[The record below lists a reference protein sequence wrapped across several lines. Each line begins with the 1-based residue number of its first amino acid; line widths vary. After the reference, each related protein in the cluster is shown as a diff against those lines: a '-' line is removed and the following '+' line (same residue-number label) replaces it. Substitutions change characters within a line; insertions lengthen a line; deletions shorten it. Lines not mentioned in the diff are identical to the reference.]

1 MLTGLVPENV
11 YLRLRDIPERDLPP
25 SEWILVNVW
34 EMVYPFKKESE
45 LQKKEIFRMREE
57 LKQQIEALKKRNYNL
72 KCLLLCKL
80 PKYISA
86 IIDYL

>member
-57 LKQQIEALKKRNYNL
+57 LILGELEHANRLLYDKDDDYKRH
-72 KCLLLCKL
+72 
-80 PKYISA
+80 
-86 IIDYL
+86 

>member
-1 MLTGLVPENV
+1 MSGLVPENV

-34 EMVYPFKKESE
+34 ELVYPIKKESE

-57 LKQQIEALKKRNYNL
+57 MKQHLDKQN
-72 KCLLLCKL
+72 
-80 PKYISA
+80 
-86 IIDYL
+86 

>member
-25 SEWILVNVW
+25 SDWILVNVW

-57 LKQQIEALKKRNYNL
+57 LKQQIDKNNQILGELEHANRLLYDKDDDYKRH
-72 KCLLLCKL
+72 
-80 PKYISA
+80 
-86 IIDYL
+86 